1 MQEYLEKLLYFWAAI
16 TGIGLVLVIVYWAI
30 ATIIYVAFISLFIA
44 IVAAAFYQF
53 YWVKKKTCLGLFERC
68 DSIEDIQR
76 VIKS

>member
-44 IVAAAFYQF
+44 FIAAAYYLF
-53 YWVKKKTCLGLFERC
+53 YWVKRN
-68 DSIEDIQR
+68 
-76 VIKS
+76 

>member
-16 TGIGLVLVIVYWAI
+16 TGIGLFLVIVYWAI

-53 YWVKKKTCLGLFERC
+53 YWVKK
-68 DSIEDIQR
+68 D
-76 VIKS
+76 

>member
-53 YWVKKKTCLGLFERC
+53 YWVKRN
-68 DSIEDIQR
+68 
-76 VIKS
+76 

>member
-53 YWVKKKTCLGLFERC
+53 YWVKK
-68 DSIEDIQR
+68 D
-76 VIKS
+76 

>member
-44 IVAAAFYQF
+44 ILAAAFYQF
-53 YWVKKKTCLGLFERC
+53 YWVKKN
-68 DSIEDIQR
+68 
-76 VIKS
+76 

>member
-53 YWVKKKTCLGLFERC
+53 YWVKKN
-68 DSIEDIQR
+68 
-76 VIKS
+76 